1 MGLFSDIFDSIFDT
15 IDDLY
20 DAIASAVHNFIEM
33 VKGMIKTIVIAIVNF
48 KNQVVN
54 WFKNLPLIKG
64 RHIPFISQ
72 REDFRTMLKNAPRK
86 KCGIFE
92 GVYDEQTDAISNLQY
107 IAADQLDAQTKQYLG
122 NEPIVIL
129 E

>member
-1 MGLFSDIFDSIFDT
+1 MGILSDIFEDIFDS

-20 DAIASAVHNFIEM
+20 DAIASAVHQFIEM
-33 VKGMIKTIVIAIVNF
+33 VKGMIKTIVTAVVNF

-86 KCGIFE
+86 NVGIFE
-92 GVYDEQTDAISNLQY
+92 GIYDEQTNDITDLQY
-107 IAADQLDAQTKQYLG
+107 IAADQLDAQTKQVLG
-122 NEPIVIL
+122 KEQIVVL

>member
-1 MGLFSDIFDSIFDT
+1 MSVISEIFDT
-15 IDDLY
+15 I
-20 DAIASAVHNFIEM
+20 ANAMRQFIEM
-33 VKGMIKTIVIAIVNF
+33 VKGMVKTIVTTIVNF

-72 REDFRTMLKNAPRK
+72 RDDFRTMLKNAPRK
-86 KCGIFE
+86 NIGIFE
-92 GVYDEQTDAISNLQY
+92 GVYDEITDEISNLQY
-107 IAADQLDAQTKQYLG
+107 IAADQLDIQTKQVLG
-122 NEPIVIL
+122 NEPIVEL

>member
-1 MGLFSDIFDSIFDT
+1 MGILSDIFGDIFDT
-15 IDDLY
+15 LDELY
-20 DAIASAVHNFIEM
+20 DAIASAVHQFIKM
-33 VKGMIKTIVIAIVNF
+33 VKGMVKTIVTAIVNF

-86 KCGIFE
+86 NCGIFE

-107 IAADQLDAQTKQYLG
+107 IAADQLDIQTKQVLG
-122 NEPIVIL
+122 NEPIVVL